1 MFQLPAARLARRA
14 NAEMQHLK
22 QIVKALLAGES
33 GQDMVEYALVAVFIG
48 LAGVALLSGL
58 ESTLAGTFN
67 RFGNVLTSSV

>member
-1 MFQLPAARLARRA
+1 
-14 NAEMQHLK
+14 MQHLK